1 MTELDEQ
8 VKRSGRKEQEVP
20 GTIHGFWWSGWGRF
34 FLKKKKKRSGIVL
47 SPDEMIW

>member
-20 GTIHGFWWSGWGRF
+20 GAIHGFWWSGRGHLF
-34 FLKKKKKRSGIVL
+34 EKGRSGIVL
-47 SPDEMIW
+47 SPDKMIR